1 MQKTDIFNLIENKL
15 YDIYLQYKEYENMF
29 YIYDNEIIKS
39 KTISENNTK
48 YSDIIKIVHYNNNK

>member
-1 MQKTDIFNLIENKL
+1 
-15 YDIYLQYKEYENMF
+15 MF